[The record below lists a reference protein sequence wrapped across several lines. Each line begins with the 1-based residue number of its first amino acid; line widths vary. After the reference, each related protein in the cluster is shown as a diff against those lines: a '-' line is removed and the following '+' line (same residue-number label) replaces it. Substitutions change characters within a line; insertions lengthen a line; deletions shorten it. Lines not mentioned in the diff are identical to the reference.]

1 MRHGILSKVGT
12 VCKAKKNK
20 FPLHNKSDFC
30 QYVINLCF
38 SLALQQMAVGGE
50 HAAILASIL
59 ELPEG
64 SKWNWNFHTLEKN
77 THDAIEEVELA
88 SQQTA
93 VETEVLETV
102 NDDSCNTEQN
112 KLEDV
117 IPLHRIEA
125 SFDMGWQVRYSG
137 IKFGS
142 PTGHASLIGAMSK
155 KVLDSIVYNKN
166 CTAWIKH
173 MSLTV
178 SYIGV
183 KNHYCLKNFVGTS
196 KSMEALALVQMLNRA
211 FELSSISVCTIISD
225 DDRNGRGKHS
235 MLVMVENYRKMWKS
249 QFFWLIRHI
258 TNKCWHGQYIYFGL
272 RSNEGQ

>member
-20 FPLHNKSDFC
+20 FPLHNKSDVC

-64 SKWNWNFHTLEKN
+64 SKWNWHFHTLEKY

-102 NDDSCNTEQN
+102 NDDSCNT
-112 KLEDV
+112 
-117 IPLHRIEA
+117 
-125 SFDMGWQVRYSG
+125 
-137 IKFGS
+137 
-142 PTGHASLIGAMSK
+142 
-155 KVLDSIVYNKN
+155 DSIVYNKN